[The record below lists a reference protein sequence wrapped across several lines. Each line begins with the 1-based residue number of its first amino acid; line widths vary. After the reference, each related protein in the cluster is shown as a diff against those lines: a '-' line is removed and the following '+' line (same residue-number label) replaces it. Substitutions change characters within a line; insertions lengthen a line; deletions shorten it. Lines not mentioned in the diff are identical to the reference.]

1 MANKIT
7 ELLKGK
13 TFEQLVEIYEGFT
26 AKQDNFTIENLIID
40 TMEKVDCSKFIK
52 WSQEY

>member
-1 MANKIT
+1 MTNKINA
-7 ELLKGK
+7 LLTGK

-40 TMEKVDCSKFIK
+40 TMEKVDLAKFIK
-52 WSQEY
+52 WSEQY